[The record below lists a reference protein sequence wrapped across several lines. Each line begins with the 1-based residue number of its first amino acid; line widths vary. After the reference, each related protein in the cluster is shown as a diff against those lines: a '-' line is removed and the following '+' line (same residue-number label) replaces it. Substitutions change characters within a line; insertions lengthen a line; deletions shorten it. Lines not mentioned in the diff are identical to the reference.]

1 MSEQPFAP
9 KPGPRAPVP
18 GAAVPGPACLARRCL
33 VPAWA
38 GCPAGA
44 GAGVAVGALRS
55 RRPRCPR
62 LRAAR
67 RRTWTTGRPR
77 VDPSA
82 GTSSGDAAGSGRG
95 RGQAEDQRARARDE
109 CRPTQARASDREPTG
124 DAAVDQ
130 ALDLLDSVSGE
141 SLDRHIEVGQQ
152 VHRTLQARLAD
163 LGRE

>member
-18 GAAVPGPACLARRCL
+18 GSAVPGSAVPGPA
-33 VPAWA
+33 VP
-38 GCPAGA
+38 GPAVPGRA
-44 GAGVAVGALRS
+44 MPGPPGPAAPAPGPATHPAP
-55 RRPRCPR
+55 RP
-62 LRAAR
+62 AAPDGEAEDVDD
-67 RRTWTTGRPR
+67 GRPR

-82 GTSSGDAAGSGRG
+82 GMSSDDAAVLG
-95 RGQAEDQRARARDE
+95 RDE
-109 CRPTQARASDREPTG
+109 AVKGQEPEPEPTQARASDREPTG

-130 ALDLLDSVSGE
+130 ALDLLDSLSGE

-163 LGRE
+163 IGRE

>member
-18 GAAVPGPACLARRCL
+18 GPAVPGPAVPGPA
-33 VPAWA
+33 VPGPAWSA
-38 GCPAGA
+38 APAPGPASHPVPLPTAPSPTAPDGA
-44 GAGVAVGALRS
+44 AEDVDDGRS
-55 RRPRCPR
+55 
-62 LRAAR
+62 
-67 RRTWTTGRPR
+67 R

-82 GTSSGDAAGSGRG
+82 GTSSGDTAVSGRSEAVEG
-95 RGQAEDQRARARDE
+95 HEPE
-109 CRPTQARASDREPTG
+109 SEPEPTQARASDREPTG

-163 LGRE
+163 VGRE